1 MNTYHGFSEIIPL
14 GSWCRTAFQAR
25 QLTKALAPNSKNIGT
40 YPFDWA
46 ISPLIS
52 VTKIIRKQI
61 DPNQILNEDQTRI
74 CPHGFILCGHSGIRF
89 AHHLKIKELSNK
101 FQFNPQP
108 GEILPKEVFKSD
120 EFINAKGR
128 FLHTYVNLH
137 NHLGKSRRLFVRYVE
152 LSPELTGNTAIYKEV
167 YTNENPMIL
176 LESLKQAGVHP
187 TSRLVY
193 IFSKTIPG
201 VRKIIGN
208 TVQQVSPSNSIIFS
222 CKLLER
228 KGSNGNQEDT
238 FFGDSQSWLDAL
250 READSWFTSFNT

>member
-74 CPHGFILCGHSGIRF
+74 CPHGFILCGHSGIR
-89 AHHLKIKELSNK
+89 HHLKIKELSNK

-108 GEILPKEVFKSD
+108 GEILPKKSSKAMNLLTEVDFCT
-120 EFINAKGR
+120 
-128 FLHTYVNLH
+128 HT
-137 NHLGKSRRLFVRYVE
+137 
-152 LSPELTGNTAIYKEV
+152 
-167 YTNENPMIL
+167 
-176 LESLKQAGVHP
+176 
-187 TSRLVY
+187 
-193 IFSKTIPG
+193 
-201 VRKIIGN
+201 
-208 TVQQVSPSNSIIFS
+208 
-222 CKLLER
+222 
-228 KGSNGNQEDT
+228 
-238 FFGDSQSWLDAL
+238 
-250 READSWFTSFNT
+250 